1 MKATLKYTD
10 CLNDG
15 RRVSSVL
22 SRNDVQIL
30 RTKSGKSIYSQVTI
44 RVGSYDE
51 LSLLV
56 QMLNKECL
64 YGVEVIKTSTINW
77 GIMAIENLLILW
89 FFILFGIF
97 LYLISLSI

>member
-1 MKATLKYTD
+1 MKATLKYTN

-15 RRVSSVL
+15 RRVFSVL

-30 RTKSGKSIYSQVTI
+30 RTKSGKSIYPQVTI

-64 YGVEVIKTSTINW
+64 YGVEVVKISAINW
-77 GIMAIENLLILW
+77 DIMAIENLLILW
-89 FFILFGIF
+89 FFVLFGIF
-97 LYLISLSI
+97 LLIVR

>member
-22 SRNDVQIL
+22 SRNNVQIL
-30 RTKSGKSIYSQVTI
+30 RTKSGKSIYPQVTI

-56 QMLNKECL
+56 QMLNKESL

-77 GIMAIENLLILW
+77 GIMAIENLLMMLC
-89 FFILFGIF
+89 FCVLFGIF
-97 LYLISLSI
+97 LLIVR